1 VLEWLPEF
9 LWAHQCPLFLWKTED
24 GFISPRM
31 EIIDGCEQPYECW
44 ELNQGHLGEIVV
56 LSFLPPFLFSDRFSF
71 YNLSC
76 PGT

>member
-1 VLEWLPEF
+1 
-9 LWAHQCPLFLWKTED
+9 
-24 GFISPRM
+24 M